1 MRHTRRAFCSRAA
14 ASLLMPRHLLAQ
26 GGGNPIRPDVAAIDH
41 DRILDAAQRYLTLPP
56 VPLTAVTSSHSPGD
70 PHDFFSQADDWLP
83 DPAAPVG
90 PYIHSNRATNP
101 AAFTGHSTALLNMS
115 IYVPALTA
123 AWVLTRTAQPDQA
136 TLYARHA
143 AAHLHAWFVDPATRM
158 TPALPYAQLIP
169 LVSPDAVPA
178 SRFQGILETV
188 HLAEVAQAVVFLAT
202 SDAFSG
208 DDLNAVKG
216 WFAEYLV
223 WLMTSRLAG
232 LARDQKDHHGTSW
245 LLQTS
250 AFTKLTA
257 KDDSAFLPL
266 RHQYQHVTIRAEM
279 TANGDFPHELT
290 TPNPYRNS
298 LFNLDMLAVI
308 CDLLSTRFEIV
319 WDYELQDGPGMRAAI
334 AHHVPFIQTRNS
346 WPYPSDGSHFTA
358 LPLRQ
363 PSLLLSA
370 RAYSRPEYAALWKT
384 LPPDPPDLVLQ
395 RTFPIRQPLLWVTR
409 PRP

>member
-1 MRHTRRAFCSRAA
+1 MRHTRRAFCSSAA
-14 ASLLMPRHLLAQ
+14 ASLLTSRLLFSQAV
-26 GGGNPIRPDVAAIDH
+26 GNPIRPDVAAIDH
-41 DRILDAAQRYLTLPP
+41 DRILSAADRYLTLPP
-56 VPLTAVTSSHSPGD
+56 VPLTAVPSDRNPGS
-70 PHDFFSQADDWLP
+70 PHDFFSEAEDWIP

-101 AAFTGHSTALLNMS
+101 AAFTGHSLALVNMS
-115 IYVPALTA
+115 LYVPALTA
-123 AWVLTRTAQPDQA
+123 AWVLTRTAQPDKA

-158 TPALPYAQLIP
+158 NPSLQYGQVIP
-169 LVSPDAVPA
+169 LVGNGNVPA
-178 SRFQGILETV
+178 SRFQGVIETV
-188 HLAEVAQAVVFLAT
+188 HLAEVAQAILFLAT
-202 SDAFSG
+202 SDVLS
-208 DDLNAVKG
+208 DNELKAVKG
-216 WFAEYLV
+216 WFSEYMD
-223 WLMTSRLAG
+223 WLTTSKLAG
-232 LARDQKDHHGTSW
+232 LARDQKDHHGSSW
-245 LLQTS
+245 LLQTA
-250 AFTKLTA
+250 AFTRLTA

-279 TANGDFPHELT
+279 TANGNFPHELD
-290 TPNPYRNS
+290 TPYPYRNS

-308 CDLLSTRFEIV
+308 CDLLSTRFESM

-334 AHHVPFIQTRNS
+334 AYHFPFIQNRNA
-346 WPYPSDGSHFTA
+346 WPYPSDASRFKD

-363 PSLLLSA
+363 PSLLFSA

-384 LPPDPPDLVLQ
+384 LPPDTTDPVLQ